1 MKNVVIFQD
10 FINEKA
16 YGYQWREE
24 ELYNYFRAQIDNSI
38 DFGWKSEDVVIV
50 TNLDFKYRDVSILNT
65 KILCTYNKYFN
76 KVFGI
81 YELLKDNL
89 LDDDFWFHDFDD
101 WQLSEFD
108 DFPHFSGDIGMCK
121 YLFENSV
128 PQWNTGSM
136 FIKKSALSIF
146 EYIYETM
153 EYNKD
158 ESGINTL
165 GDENLFNLCVYKHFQ
180 SRMSEIDYT
189 FNVGCTGFD
198 DRYSRASKPICV
210 GAFKPN
216 DIKDISKFSNI
227 ISERLIKIFK
237 KYDLW
242 I

>member
-1 MKNVVIFQD
+1 
-10 FINEKA
+10 
-16 YGYQWREE
+16 
-24 ELYNYFRAQIDNSI
+24 
-38 DFGWKSEDVVIV
+38 
-50 TNLDFKYRDVSILNT
+50 
-65 KILCTYNKYFN
+65 
-76 KVFGI
+76 
-81 YELLKDNL
+81 
-89 LDDDFWFHDFDD
+89 
-101 WQLSEFD
+101 
-108 DFPHFSGDIGMCK
+108 
-121 YLFENSV
+121 
-128 PQWNTGSM
+128 
-136 FIKKSALSIF
+136 
-146 EYIYETM
+146 M